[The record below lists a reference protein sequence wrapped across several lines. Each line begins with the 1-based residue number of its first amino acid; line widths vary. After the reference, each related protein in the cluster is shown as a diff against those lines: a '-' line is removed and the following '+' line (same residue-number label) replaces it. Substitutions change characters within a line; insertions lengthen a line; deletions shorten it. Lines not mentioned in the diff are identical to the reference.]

1 MMAFKGTH
9 GDMTCTYGNGTYQY
23 SLGQTLREE
32 KSKAQRTGLHCAENP
47 LEILKWYPL
56 GHGNRYFRVEAGG
69 SIDELGG
76 DNDSQLSCTEMT
88 LVEELGVKKLTGYAM
103 VYICSHP
110 SRKWKQA
117 GENLEVKEDEAC
129 GAGAGSIAIARGKNP
144 KVKGAAGSVL
154 GLIKE
159 DENGQIEAAKVFA
172 VEGKVI
178 PNTWYTITPSRI
190 LKEAA
195 K

>member
-9 GDMTCTYGNGTYQY
+9 GDMTCTYGTGRYQY

-32 KSKAQRTGLHCAENP
+32 NSKARRTGLHCAENP
-47 LEILKWYPL
+47 LEILHWYPL
-56 GHGNRYFRVEAGG
+56 GQGNRYFRVEAGG
-69 SIDELGG
+69 NIDELGG

-88 LVEELGVKKLTGYAM
+88 LIEELDVKKLAGYAM
-103 VYICSHP
+103 LYICSHP
-110 SRKWKQA
+110 SRKWKQT
-117 GENLEVKEDEAC
+117 GEKLEVKEEEAC
-129 GAGAGSIAIARGKNP
+129 GAGAGSIAIARGRNP

-159 DENGQIEAAKVFA
+159 DESGLIEVAKVFT
-172 VEGKVI
+172 VEGEI
-178 PNTWYTITPSRI
+178 APDTWYTITPARI
-190 LKEAA
+190 LKEAI